1 MFLKSYLRI
10 KRMKPVIR
18 QIPQIQILKKGTG
31 WLALDKPGG
40 MSVHNHPG
48 NDLVSIVSKQIQ
60 SDPALSQYLGFKN
73 ASGVHPVHRLDKE
86 TGGVILLAT
95 DPDILAFLS
104 GQFRQNRV
112 AKDYIALVH
121 GRVDSCQTDPGPTDR
136 GHGTWNVPLA
146 KSAGGRNHPA
156 GSGKKLACE
165 TRYRCLEASE
175 HYSLLAIDLVT
186 GRKHQIRRHAKL
198 AGHPIVGD
206 SRYGSKRALAFLK
219 TKRDFH
225 GLALQC
231 RSIRLVLPGDTAP
244 TRIRSASG
252 LSRIMRLF
260 EADKLNQC
268 HK

>member
-1 MFLKSYLRI
+1 
-10 KRMKPVIR
+10 MKPVIR
-18 QIPQIQILKKGTG
+18 QIPQIQILKKGPG

-48 NDLVSIVSKQIQ
+48 NDLVSVISKQIQ
-60 SDPALSQYLGFKN
+60 SDPALSQALGFKT

-95 DPDILAFLS
+95 DPDALAFLS
-104 GQFRQNRV
+104 GQFRENRV
-112 AKDYIALVH
+112 AKEYIALVH
-121 GRVDSCQTDPGPTDR
+121 GRVDSGQTELGQTKLGQTNPGPADR
-136 GHGTWNVPLA
+136 GYGTWNTPLA
-146 KSAGGRNHPA
+146 KSAGGRNHPT

-225 GLALQC
+225 GLALHC
-231 RSIRLVLPGDTAP
+231 RSIRLVLPKDTAP
-244 TRIRSASG
+244 TRIRSGNG
-252 LSRIMRLF
+252 LSRIFRLF

>member
-1 MFLKSYLRI
+1 MN
-10 KRMKPVIR
+10 R
-18 QIPQIQILKKGTG
+18 QIPQIQILKKGPG

-60 SDPALSQYLGFKN
+60 SDPALSQAIGFKT

-95 DPDILAFLS
+95 GPDALAFLS
-104 GQFRQNRV
+104 GQFRENRV
-112 AKDYIALVH
+112 AKEYIALVH
-121 GRVDSCQTDPGPTDR
+121 GRVDSGQTELGQTNPGPADR
-136 GHGTWNVPLA
+136 GYGTWNTPLA

-165 TRYRCLEASE
+165 TRYKCLEASE
-175 HYSLLAIDLVT
+175 HYSLLTIDLVT

-198 AGHPIVGD
+198 AGHPIAGD
-206 SRYGSKRALAFLK
+206 SRYGPKKALAFLK

-225 GLALQC
+225 GLALHC
-231 RSIRLVLPGDTAP
+231 RSIRLVLPGDTVP
-244 TRIRSASG
+244 TRIRSDNR
-252 LSRIMRLF
+252 LNRIMRLF